1 MKRQILAIDGSKA
14 IRFLLHTVLGK
25 EYEVISFADGYSAMR
40 WLSKST
46 SPNLIITDPQLPGM
60 EDWELIQQLSTS
72 GIHGAIPILAL
83 SSMDKSETAVKCLEY
98 GVRQHF
104 LKPFNPVELLQG
116 IPHLLGDRILERVV

>member
-14 IRFLLHTVLGK
+14 IRFLLQTVLGK
-25 EYEVISFADGYSAMR
+25 EYEVISFADGYSAMH
-40 WLSKST
+40 WLSKSK

-104 LKPFNPVELLQG
+104 LKPFNPVELLRA
-116 IPHLLGDRILERVV
+116 IRHLVSDHALENV